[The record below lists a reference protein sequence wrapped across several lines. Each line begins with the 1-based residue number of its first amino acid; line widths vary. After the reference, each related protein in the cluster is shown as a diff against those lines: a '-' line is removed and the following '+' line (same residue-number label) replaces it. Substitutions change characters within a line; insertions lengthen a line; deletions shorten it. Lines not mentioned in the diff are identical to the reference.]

1 MARVFDLI
9 EFLDPRGDVVVARFP
24 EAGSGDIR
32 IGSQLVVRENQWA
45 VFFRDGKALD
55 VFGPGR
61 HTLTTL
67 NLPLLASAIGALFD
81 GKSPFRAEV
90 YFVNRI
96 AFTNLKW
103 GTPEPIPFRDSEL
116 QLVRLRA
123 FGIYSMRVDQ
133 PQLFI
138 NTLVGTQGLYTAPQ
152 VQDFLRNIII
162 ARLADFLG
170 ENLKSVFDLAAH
182 YDEIA
187 TATKA
192 RLAEDFDKYGLELI
206 DLFVNAITPPP
217 EVQKMIDERAGMGA
231 VGNLNAYM
239 QFKAAK
245 AIEAAATAGGA
256 EGGGAAGTGVGL
268 GAGLGMGMMLPQM
281 LNQAFRQGSGQ
292 PLTGVGAVPVASCG
306 ACAAAVPI
314 GSKFCPA
321 CGSKLQ
327 IGAVPCEKCGTELPP
342 GAKFCPNCGAQRAA
356 AVLCPHCS
364 AELPKGSKFC
374 PACGKPGGG

>member
-9 EFLDPRGDVVVARFP
+9 EFLDDRGDVLVSRFP
-24 EAGSGDIR
+24 EGGSGDLR
-32 IGSQLVVRENQWA
+32 IGSQLVVRESQSA
-45 VFFRDGKALD
+45 LFFRDGKALD

-67 NLPLLASAIGALFD
+67 NLPLLARVIGALFD

-90 YFVNRI
+90 YFINRK

-138 NTLVGTQGLYTAPQ
+138 NTLVGTQGLFSSAQ

-162 ARLADFLG
+162 SRLADFLG
-170 ENLKSVFDLAAH
+170 ENLKSVFDLAAR
-182 YDEIA
+182 YDEVA

-206 DLFVNAITPPP
+206 DLFINAITPPP

-245 AIEAAATAGGA
+245 AMEAAATAG

-281 LNQAFRQGSGQ
+281 LNNAFRQGTPN
-292 PLTGVGAVPVASCG
+292 PLTGVGAVQMATCP

-321 CGSKLQ
+321 CGSKVQ
-327 IGAVPCEKCGTELPP
+327 VGAVPCEKCGTEVPP

-356 AVLCPHCS
+356 AQVCPSCS

-374 PACGKPGGG
+374 PACGKPSC